1 MLKVNNIIEIFRR
14 TTIICSSTCCKAE
27 YVEKLPCGYNMPQ
40 RTYRTAQHVE
50 QSQEYQTGVKT
61 DKKHMDEKRIA
72 HHSVIPELNYRIFS

>member
-1 MLKVNNIIEIFRR
+1 
-14 TTIICSSTCCKAE
+14 
-27 YVEKLPCGYNMPQ
+27 MPQ